1 VPRSSSCSSM
11 FFVMI
16 LGLSGDLQRRR
27 FGLGVP
33 CRACRLTRVWWATSR
48 CRASHVLPASR
59 LNQYSGP
66 RILTRS
72 RLVREFAEA
81 QLCRSARLR
90 TSTRWRRRSLAE
102 NLELRQDNC
111 RAHVLA
117 KRMPIGRLSA
127 GKQADSWDPE
137 GRGSGRGR
145 SRDRDRFPRRSER
158 AGAASRSWS
167 TVSPADLSMFKMPS
181 ASASTTAV

>member
-1 VPRSSSCSSM
+1 
-11 FFVMI
+11 MI